1 MSVYNAER
9 YLGDAVQSVLS
20 QSFHDF
26 EFIII
31 NDGSTDQSRTILS
44 RFNDSR
50 IQIVDNSHNK
60 GLIFS
65 LNLGFSLA
73 KGKYIARMDADDVCL
88 PHRLETQFQFMEFNE
103 SMGLCGSD
111 YINFSES
118 FSKNCST
125 LKGSDILKS
134 WLLFSTPIC
143 HPSVMI
149 RKSAFPPEGY
159 DVNFT
164 HVEDYELWTRIA
176 MNHSIDNCDSFLLK
190 YRDHPSQV
198 SKEKRNQQIQASTLI
213 QKNYLRRLDFH
224 FSDEELV
231 IHSQASS
238 GEKIINLSELIK
250 ISEWLNSLLIQNE
263 KIKALD
269 VSSLQYCV
277 GRIFF
282 DVCGNTV
289 LGRSAFKFWRR
300 SPLRRYYG
308 SDLKSSF
315 RQRIKCAVRKFRN

>member
-20 QSFHDF
+20 QSFRDF

-31 NDGSTDQSRTILS
+31 NDGSTDQSRNILS
-44 RFNDSR
+44 RFDDSR
-50 IQIVDNSHNK
+50 VQIVDNSQNK

-73 KGKYIARMDADDVCL
+73 RGKYIARMDADDVCL
-88 PHRLETQFQFMEFNE
+88 PNRLEAQFQFMELNQAL
-103 SMGLCGSD
+103 GLCGSD

-125 LKGSDILKS
+125 LKGADILKS
-134 WLLFSTPIC
+134 WLLFSSPLC

-149 RKSAFPPEGY
+149 RRSAFPIEGY
-159 DVNFT
+159 DINFP

-176 MNHSIDNCDSFLLK
+176 MNHTLDNCDSFLLK
-190 YRDHPSQV
+190 YRDHPNQV
-198 SKEKRNQQIQASTLI
+198 SKEKRNQQIQSSCLI
-213 QKNYLRRLDFH
+213 QKNYLKRLGFL
-224 FSDEELV
+224 FSEEELL
-231 IHSQASS
+231 IHSLASS
-238 GEKIINLSELIK
+238 GEKINHLSGLIK
-250 ISEWLNSLLIQNE
+250 ISEWLNNLLIQNE

-269 VSSLQYCV
+269 VCSLQYCV
-277 GRIFF
+277 GRIFY
-282 DVCGNTV
+282 DVCGNTS
-289 LGRSAFKFWRR
+289 LGRIAFKFWRR

-315 RQRIKCAVRKFRN
+315 RQRIKCAVRKFRS